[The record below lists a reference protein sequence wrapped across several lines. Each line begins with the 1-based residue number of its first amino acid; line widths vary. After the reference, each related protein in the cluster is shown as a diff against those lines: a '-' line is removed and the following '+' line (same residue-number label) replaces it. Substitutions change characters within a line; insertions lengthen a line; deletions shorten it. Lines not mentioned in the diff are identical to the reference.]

1 MNKENKFYI
10 TLKDT
15 TGNEKTTYTVITHKE
30 INEETLNE
38 FKQCYD
44 NARNE
49 WYDGK
54 TDDFLFNYIKD
65 KVMEKG
71 FFIHSF
77 EASLELDF

>member
-10 TLKDT
+10 TLKDRAEE
-15 TGNEKTTYTVITHKE
+15 EKTTYTVITHKE

-49 WYDGK
+49 WYDGI
-54 TDDFLFNYIKD
+54 TDDYLFNYIRD
-65 KVMEKG
+65 KVMENG
-71 FFIHSF
+71 FFIHPF
-77 EASLELDF
+77 KASLELDY